1 MHITSML
8 LAAASVLG
16 LSTAA
21 SAQTIPWSVID
32 TAGNVVCNE
41 AGSFEQV
48 PGLPDYFIGRVLATG
63 TQSFCNIGKFTTRPT
78 LGIFQMQWA
87 QSTLVLQYTLVTLPK
102 VINGQSIL
110 SLYDPSVMTY
120 NGTTWV
126 AAECVAN
133 TAGGIQHVS
142 SCVVPLVNM
151 QGGPQLDLTR
161 FSVPI
166 LGNTVNG
173 VAIDSASVPRL
184 VNWFGT
190 PYIYWT
196 DDSSDTTKPHIS
208 RGAQLVLDSNG
219 RLYATGSGGAPIST
233 TDPNLTTI
241 VRDVNLNDPTRNFQ
255 AAVRFH
261 YPDPSGNGFYVF
273 SSIGGTGCTAPNQP
287 SPGCG
292 RLEVTY
298 STNPLGYD
306 VFASNVF
313 PTNEIPVNPMDY
325 PKPLTDDLGQRWLSA
340 NFFRLSTTWNVGYA
354 PATGAVNTGLIPFPN
369 NLP

>member
-1 MHITSML
+1 MHIISML
-8 LAAASVLG
+8 FAGASVLG
-16 LSTAA
+16 LSTTA
-21 SAQTIPWSVID
+21 SAQTISWSVVD

-48 PGLPDYFIGRVLATG
+48 PGLPNYFIGRVLATG
-63 TQSFCNIGKFTTRPT
+63 TQYFCDVGKFTTRPT
-78 LGIFQMQWA
+78 LGIFQMVWA
-87 QSTLVLQYTLVTLPK
+87 QKSLVLQYTLGTFPQ

-120 NGTTWV
+120 SETTWV

-142 SCVVPLVNM
+142 SCVVPLVM
-151 QGGPQLDLTR
+151 QGGSPQLDLTR

-166 LGNTVNG
+166 LGNTANG

-196 DDSSDTTKPHIS
+196 DDSSDTTKPHIT
-208 RGAQLVLDSNG
+208 RGAQLVLDDRG
-219 RLYATGSGGAPIST
+219 RLYAAGSGGAPIST
-233 TDPNLTTI
+233 TDPNLATI
-241 VRDVNLNDPTRNFQ
+241 VRDVDQTDPTRNFQ

-261 YPDPSGNGFYVF
+261 YPAASGNGFYVF

-292 RLEVTY
+292 RLEVTFA
-298 STNPLGYD
+298 TDPLSYNS
-306 VFASNVF
+306 FAGNVF
-313 PTNEIPVNPMDY
+313 PTNEIPVNAMDY
-325 PKPLTDDLGQRWLSA
+325 PKPLTDNLGQRWLSA
-340 NFFRLSTTWNVGYA
+340 NFFRLKTTWNVGYA
-354 PATGAVNTGLIPFPN
+354 PATGPANTGIIPFPD